1 MGCTRWLG
9 IVGFPETLYRIHAVV
24 SRTGYQPKLAKA
36 EVKLWGTIT
45 ALSNTSCSCS
55 DMH

>member
-45 ALSNTSCSCS
+45 ALSNTSCGCS